1 MSDLLPTLTSPNQP
15 APVSAWRDLLARLLP
30 PWAARLLPG
39 AGGGGLIFAALLWF
53 GDPARHPAPGAAA
66 PDAPAL
72 PGEMKF
78 DRPTFAALK
87 SAWELKV
94 KVQVIQDLL
103 DLLESPEP
111 RAQAVAHLRLQLE
124 QAAHPAPID
133 TP

>member
-1 MSDLLPTLTSPNQP
+1 MSDLLPTFTTPEP
-15 APVSAWRDLLARLLP
+15 PGPVSPWRDLLARLLP
-30 PWAARLLPG
+30 PWAARLLQG

-53 GDPARHPAPGAAA
+53 GDPARHPAPGAAT

-72 PGEMKF
+72 PGEMRF

-87 SAWELKV
+87 AAWELRV
-94 KVQVIQDLL
+94 KTQVIQDLL

-124 QAAHPAPID
+124 AAHPQPVAAP
-133 TP
+133 